1 MVKGSVNMFNE
12 DKLQYLNNYI
22 ETLTGEGVF
31 PGATYALVTMD
42 DIYVDSAGS
51 RQVVPEERPMHKDTI
66 FDLASLTK
74 PVSTTTCILILIEK
88 GLITLNT
95 KVKKI
100 LPEYKYEDITVKH
113 LITHT
118 AGYPPEP
125 PFRLDMNYDEVKESI
140 FNAVPDYEIKD
151 RSVIYSDVGF
161 LLLGLIIE
169 KLTGSYSE
177 FARENIFEVL
187 DMKDTGFNPDEK
199 IAQRCAAT
207 EFCNLRKKILLG
219 QVHDEKSFLL
229 NGVAGHAGLF
239 STAYD
244 LANFVQMILNDG
256 VYKEKIVLSKNSI
269 DLIFKSQ
276 TKYLDW
282 NRSVGW
288 AMKEEDSTMGD
299 LVSEMSIYH
308 TGFTGGSILIDK
320 HYGKA
325 FILLT
330 NRVHPSRDNKKLL
343 SYRSKINNVAMSTI
357 E

>member
-1 MVKGSVNMFNE
+1 MFYVNRINDLKDYMENCCS
-12 DKLQYLNNYI
+12 Q
-22 ETLTGEGVF
+22 GVF
-31 PGATYALVTMD
+31 PGAAYALVTKSKV
-42 DIYVDSAGS
+42 YVNSVGK
-51 RQVVPEERPMHKDTI
+51 RQVVPEEKHIENDTI

-88 GLITLNT
+88 GLLTLNT
-95 KVKKI
+95 KVISI
-100 LPEYKYEDITVKH
+100 LPEYKYEDITIKQ

-125 PFRLDMNYDEVKESI
+125 TFRLDMNYDEMKQSI
-140 FNAVPDYEIKD
+140 FDAVPDNEIKD
-151 RSVIYSDVGF
+151 NKVIYSDVGF

-169 KLTGSYSE
+169 KLSGSYSE
-177 FARENIFEVL
+177 FAKKNIFDVL
-187 DMKDTGFNPDEK
+187 DMKDTGFNPNEK
-199 IAQRCAAT
+199 ILDRCAAT
-207 EFCNLRKKILLG
+207 ELCKLRKEILIG

-244 LANFVQMILNDG
+244 LAKFAQMILNDG
-256 VYKEKIVLSKNSI
+256 LYKDNAILSKNSI
-269 DLIFKSQ
+269 DLIFQSQ
-276 TKYLDW
+276 TEHLNS

-288 AMKEEDSTMGD
+288 AMWEEGSTMGD
-299 LVSEMSIYH
+299 LVSKNAIYH

-330 NRVHPSRDNKKLL
+330 NRVHPSRDNIELI
-343 SYRSKINNVAMSTI
+343 SYRAKINNIAMAAMM
-357 E
+357 